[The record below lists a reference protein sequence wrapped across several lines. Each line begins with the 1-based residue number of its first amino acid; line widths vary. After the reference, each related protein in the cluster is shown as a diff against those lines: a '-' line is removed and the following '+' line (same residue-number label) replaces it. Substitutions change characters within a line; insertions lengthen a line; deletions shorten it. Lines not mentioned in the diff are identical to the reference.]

1 MEGKRDMAGRRPKPS
16 HLKLIA
22 GNPGKRP
29 LNGAEPKPARV
40 IPSPPEHL
48 SPDARVAW
56 GRFAAILDRS
66 GVLTEADAAALEQV
80 AETYA
85 EIVALRQDIAAHG
98 RFQVVE
104 TKAGGEME
112 RMRPAYSALMDA
124 DRRLKAWLVEFGQ
137 TPAARSKVKAHDG
150 EGAEKE
156 DPSVKYFA

>member
-1 MEGKRDMAGRRPKPS
+1 MAGRRPKPT

-29 LNGAEPKPARV
+29 LNAAEPKPARV

-85 EIVALRQDIAAHG
+85 EIVALRQDIAANG

-124 DRRLKAWLVEFGQ
+124 DRRLKGWLVEFGQ
-137 TPAARSKVKAHDG
+137 TPAARSKVKSNGG
-150 EGAEKE
+150 EDAEKE
-156 DPSVKYFA
+156 DPAARFFA

>member
-1 MEGKRDMAGRRPKPS
+1 MAGRRPKPT

-29 LNGAEPKPARV
+29 LNAAEPKPARV

-85 EIVALRQDIAAHG
+85 EIVALRQDIAANG

-137 TPAARSKVKAHDG
+137 TPAARSKVKSNG
-150 EGAEKE
+150 EDAEKE
-156 DPSVKYFA
+156 DPAARFFA

>member
-1 MEGKRDMAGRRPKPS
+1 
-16 HLKLIA
+16 
-22 GNPGKRP
+22 
-29 LNGAEPKPARV
+29 LNAAEPKPARV

-85 EIVALRQDIAAHG
+85 EIVALRQDIAVNG

-137 TPAARSKVKAHDG
+137 TPAARSKVKSNGG
-150 EGAEKE
+150 EDAEKE
-156 DPSVKYFA
+156 DPAARFFA